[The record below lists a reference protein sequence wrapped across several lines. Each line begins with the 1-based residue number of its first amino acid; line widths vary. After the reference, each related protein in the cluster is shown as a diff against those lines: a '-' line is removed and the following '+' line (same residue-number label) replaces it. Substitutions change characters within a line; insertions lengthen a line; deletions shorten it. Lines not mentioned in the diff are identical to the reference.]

1 MALKRRQFT
10 KEFKLQVVH
19 EVQAGKS
26 LAEAAREHELHASTI
41 IDWRMNLE
49 KYAERA
55 FQGNGRSYTDEAK
68 IAELERM
75 VGQQAMEIALLKK
88 ALLRLDARGQ
98 WAGENGSSK

>member
-26 LAEAAREHELHASTI
+26 LAQAAREHELHPSTI
-41 IDWRMNLE
+41 IEWRRNHE

-55 FQGNGRSYTDEAK
+55 FSGNGRSYTDEAK

-75 VGQQAMEIALLKK
+75 VGQQAMEISLLKK
-88 ALLRLDARGQ
+88 ALLRLGSQAPR
-98 WAGENGSSK
+98 AGGNGSGK